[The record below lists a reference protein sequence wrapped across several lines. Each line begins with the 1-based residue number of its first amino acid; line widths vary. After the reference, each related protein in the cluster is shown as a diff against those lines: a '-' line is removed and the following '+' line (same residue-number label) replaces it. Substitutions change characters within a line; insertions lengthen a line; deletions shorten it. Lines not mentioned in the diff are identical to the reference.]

1 MKRAL
6 IHIGPHKTGST
17 YIQQM
22 MKVNADVFP
31 DTHAAYPKS
40 DPLFSALQSLTINIH
55 NTADLA
61 QRLPAIHDTS
71 TQIARN
77 LTADN
82 TLFSSEDLL
91 GPVPTLAGVSGLYP
105 FLGQTLP
112 AIQSAFSTAD
122 IEVQLFCYIRDYDD
136 WLRSVHA
143 HKFRDRERPLAPR
156 KFKNRNALPTD
167 WADFIAQM
175 RTNLGPTG
183 FAYQSYESD
192 AASGRFGSALFRHF
206 GLSDDVLN
214 QMDWIAPVNVS
225 PRSP

>member
-22 MKVNADVFP
+22 MKVNADLFP
-31 DTHAAYPKS
+31 ESHAAHLKS
-40 DPLFSALQSLTINIH
+40 DPLFSTLQSLAINIRTH
-55 NTADLA
+55 ADLA
-61 QRLPAIHDTS
+61 QRLPAIQDTS
-71 TQIARN
+71 AQIARGLN
-77 LTADN
+77 AEN

-105 FLGQTLP
+105 FVDQTLP
-112 AIQSAFSTAD
+112 AIQSAFLAAGV
-122 IEVQLFCYIRDYDD
+122 EVQFFCYIREYDD

-143 HKFRDRERPLAPR
+143 HRFRGRERPFAPR
-156 KFKNRNALPTD
+156 KFKTRSALPND
-167 WADFIAQM
+167 WADFIA
-175 RTNLGPTG
+175 RLRASLGP
-183 FAYQSYESD
+183 ANVANLSYETD
-192 AASGRFGSALFRHF
+192 AASGRMGSALFRVF
-206 GLSDDVLN
+206 GLSEGVLN

>member
-22 MKVNADVFP
+22 MKVNTDLLP
-31 DTHAAYPKS
+31 DTHAAHPKS

-55 NTADLA
+55 TDVDLA
-61 QRLPAIHDTS
+61 QRLPAIRETS
-71 TQIARN
+71 TQIARS
-77 LTADN
+77 LSAEN

-105 FLGQTLP
+105 FVDQTLP
-112 AIQSAFSTAD
+112 AIQSAFLAAGV
-122 IEVQLFCYIRDYDD
+122 EVQFFCYIREYDD

-143 HKFRDRERPLAPR
+143 HKFRGRERPFAPR
-156 KFKNRNALPTD
+156 KFKERSALPSD
-167 WADFIAQM
+167 WVDFIA
-175 RTNLGPTG
+175 RIRASLGPANVTN
-183 FAYQSYESD
+183 QSYETD
-192 AASGRFGSALFRHF
+192 AASGRMGSTLFRDF
-206 GLSDDVLN
+206 GLSEDVLN